1 MNAPNASKAANKQA
15 KTRSQLSGSLAT
27 TNRLLIPL
35 LIILAVTLVCYLPA
49 RTNEFVNWDDY
60 GYVVDNTLIREF
72 SFTNVLTI
80 FTTLQQQGNYH
91 PLTMLTYNIEYQF
104 FGQNPHGYHIT
115 NIILHLINTGL
126 VFWLLYLLSGRIDV
140 AFIVG
145 LLFGVHTLHVES
157 VAWVSERKDLL
168 YALFYFGSLLCYMK
182 YTKEEG
188 NRKFYLAALLLFI
201 LSVLS
206 KAMAVSLTVVL
217 LLIDYFMGRRFDKKL
232 IIEKIPFAAVSMIFG
247 VVALFAQQAAKA
259 IHGNTQYSF
268 LERIVFA
275 CYGFVTYLWK
285 LIVPIKLSA
294 FYPYPER
301 IAGALPASIWI
312 YPLILV
318 ALAAVTIYTLRYSK
332 KVFFGMT
339 FFFIT
344 VALVLQLLQVG
355 GAVMADRY
363 TYIPS
368 IGLFYI
374 LAEGYRRV
382 TEKGTASPAIGKLV
396 MVILAGYLVWLSVLT
411 WERAGIWRDSFT
423 LWTDTVAKFERIP
436 FAFANRGYAYY
447 KIGKYDEAIA
457 DYNKTLQLDA
467 NDAGTY
473 HNRGV
478 AYYHSGKNE
487 LALADFNKAFEL
499 KLDNSEVYNNRGAVY
514 AAMGSADAAIADFT
528 KAIELSPDYA
538 EAYNNRGT
546 EYGKARMFEAALTDF
561 NKAIQLKPD
570 YTDAIRNRALAS
582 NDLTGLKPDSGAQG
596 GSGSTET
603 PEYYFNRG
611 AQYGRT
617 GNIVGAI
624 NDFSAAIRI
633 RPDYAE
639 AYNNRGIAQAMLLNY
654 DASFADF
661 NKAIKLKPDYGEAF
675 FNRAIAH
682 RNKGNKSE
690 ACADFK
696 TASSL
701 NFEAGTKAYQE
712 FCR

>member
-1 MNAPNASKAANKQA
+1 MNTQNTSKSGKQA
-15 KTRSQLSGSLAT
+15 KARSQLSGSIE
-27 TNRLLIPL
+27 TNKRPLIPL

-49 RTNEFVNWDDY
+49 RTNEFVNWDDF

-72 SFTNVLTI
+72 SFKNLQTI

-104 FGQNPHGYHIT
+104 FGQDPHGYHVM

-126 VFWLLYLLSGRIDV
+126 VFWLLHLLSGRIDV
-140 AFIVG
+140 PFIVG
-145 LLFGVHTLHVES
+145 LLFGIHTLHVES
-157 VAWVSERKDLL
+157 VAWVSELKDLL
-168 YALFYFGSLLCYMK
+168 YALFYFGSLICYLK
-182 YTKEEG
+182 YIKQGESKKLYVT
-188 NRKFYLAALLLFI
+188 ALLLFV

-206 KAMAVSLTVVL
+206 KAMAVSLTAVL
-217 LLIDYFMGRRFDKKL
+217 LLIDYFMGRKFDKRVL
-232 IIEKIPFAAVSMIFG
+232 AEKVPFAAVSLSFG
-247 VVALFAQQAAKA
+247 VIALFAQQAARA
-259 IHGNTQYSF
+259 IHGNTQYSL
-268 LERIVFA
+268 LERVVFA

-285 LIVPIKLSA
+285 LIIPTKLSA

-301 IAGALPASIWI
+301 IGGSLPMSIWI
-312 YPLILV
+312 YPLIVV
-318 ALAAVTIYTLRYSK
+318 AIVAMTFYTIRYSR
-332 KVFFGMT
+332 KVFFGMA

-344 VALVLQLLQVG
+344 IALVLQLLQVG

-374 LAEGYRRV
+374 IAEGYRRV
-382 TEKGTASPAIGKLV
+382 TEKGAASPSMGKLV
-396 MVILAGYLVWLSVLT
+396 IVGFAGYMVWLSVLT
-411 WERAGIWRDSFT
+411 WERAGIWHDSFS
-423 LWTDTVAKFERIP
+423 LWTDTVAKYDRIP
-436 FAFANRGYAYY
+436 FAFTNRGYAYY

-467 NDAGTY
+467 TDAGTY

-514 AAMGSADAAIADFT
+514 AAMGRSDAAIADFT
-528 KAIELSPDYA
+528 RAIELSPDYA

-546 EYGKARMFEAALTDF
+546 EYAKARMLEAALTDF
-561 NKAIQLKPD
+561 NKAIELKPD

-582 NDLTGLKPDSGAQG
+582 NDMTGQKPDSAAHG

-603 PEYYFNRG
+603 AEYYFNRG

-624 NDFSAAIRI
+624 NDFATAIKL
-633 RPDYAE
+633 RPDYAD

-661 NKAIKLKPDYGEAF
+661 NKAIQIKPDYGEAY

-682 RNKGNKSE
+682 RNKGNKAE

-696 TASSL
+696 IASSL
-701 NFEAGTKAYQE
+701 KFEAATKAYQE